1 MFMNRTIHYSFE
13 AREIRIVRQR
23 GRMCEI
29 IVLLSYEP
37 GTRSEIALYYV
48 PRRVRFKIEC
58 SRLVPVPY
66 FGVTNRKALLHGSLG
81 FGSIFGL
88 NTHFALGLRMAR

>member
-1 MFMNRTIHYSFE
+1 
-13 AREIRIVRQR
+13 
-23 GRMCEI
+23 MCEI

-81 FGSIFGL
+81 FRIDFWLEYSLCTWIKDGAIGFDVRDFGGDSVL
-88 NTHFALGLRMAR
+88 ARL